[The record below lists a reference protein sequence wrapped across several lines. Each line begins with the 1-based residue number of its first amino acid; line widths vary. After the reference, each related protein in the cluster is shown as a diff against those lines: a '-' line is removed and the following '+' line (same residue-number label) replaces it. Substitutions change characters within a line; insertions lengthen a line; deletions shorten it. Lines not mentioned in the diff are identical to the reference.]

1 MSSNCHSNV
10 DPKSLEWVTCRYCK
24 KRFPDRHCL
33 SWHQANQMQ
42 CSPFDINAQV
52 FVPEAH
58 IITNW
63 IRTSPDADLINE
75 ANRILT
81 ELENGDLYT

>member
-1 MSSNCHSNV
+1 
-10 DPKSLEWVTCRYCK
+10 
-24 KRFPDRHCL
+24 
-33 SWHQANQMQ
+33 MQ